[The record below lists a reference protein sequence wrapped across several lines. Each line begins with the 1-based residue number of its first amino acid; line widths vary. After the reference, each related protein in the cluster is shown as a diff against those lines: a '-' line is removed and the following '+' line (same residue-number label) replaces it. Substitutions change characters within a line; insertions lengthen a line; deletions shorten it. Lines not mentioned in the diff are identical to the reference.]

1 MADSIT
7 QISFST
13 NSSGKLTK
21 TIEES
26 GGKLLRDTT
35 PTTTVTGTAIG
46 VINTTTD
53 SGTLAVDVSKTN
65 LSILGGRNIATKVQ
79 DSKIYFDLATNIS
92 IAQATVTPA
101 ANTSPLII
109 KNSAGGTVF
118 EITSDGVPK
127 MLVRTNA
134 PAAVTTGIIYAS
146 GLGSL
151 SEGYY
156 VGYLGASDVQAEEPG
171 GGSVVT

>member
-1 MADSIT
+1 MADEIT

-13 NSSGKLTK
+13 NSSGKLVK
-21 TIEES
+21 TIDTS
-26 GGKLLRDTT
+26 AGKLLRDTT

-101 ANTSPLII
+101 ADTSPLII
-109 KNSAGGTVF
+109 RNSAGGTVF

-127 MLVRTNA
+127 MLVRTNP
-134 PAAVTTGIIYAS
+134 PATVTTGIIYAS

-156 VGYLGASDVQAEEPG
+156 VGYLAASEVQGETPG
-171 GGSVVT
+171 SGSTTT